1 MRKKRKNRENQSV
14 SDVWKKLTVV
24 MVMRE
29 RKNPTITPQSSAR
42 KKEKEENNQLKY
54 YKKMKRMNTKINRNE
69 EKNERIDKIM
79 ENPNKTGI
87 DKLFEAIFQTDEYR
101 IDEILHFK
109 KIFDPFDIH
118 TQVVIGKPDT
128 RQRERVLDIF
138 FDKELGQ
145 YITILTNHNK
155 LRTK

>member
-1 MRKKRKNRENQSV
+1 MRRKRKNREDQSV
-14 SDVWKKLTVV
+14 SDVWKTLTVA
-24 MVMRE
+24 MTGKRG
-29 RKNPTITPQSSAR
+29 KNLTKIPQSSVR
-42 KKEKEENNQLKY
+42 KKEQNNQLKY
-54 YKKMKRMNTKINRNE
+54 YKRMNTINRNE
-69 EKNERIDKIM
+69 EKNERIDKIID
-79 ENPNKTGI
+79 NPNKTGI
-87 DKLFEAIFQTDEYR
+87 DKLFEAIFQADEYR

-155 LRTK
+155 LRNK

>member
-1 MRKKRKNRENQSV
+1 MRRKRKNRKDQSV
-14 SDVWKKLTVV
+14 SDVWTTLTVA
-24 MVMRE
+24 MMAMRG
-29 RKNPTITPQSSAR
+29 KNPKKIPQSSVR
-42 KKEKEENNQLKY
+42 KKEKENNNNQLKY
-54 YKKMKRMNTKINRNE
+54 KKRMKTINRNE
-69 EKNERIDKIM
+69 EKNERIDKIID
-79 ENPNKTGI
+79 NPNKTGI
-87 DKLFEAIFQTDEYR
+87 DKLFEAIFQADEYR

-155 LRTK
+155 LRNK

>member
-1 MRKKRKNRENQSV
+1 MKRKRKNREKSV
-14 SDVWKKLTVV
+14 SDVWTTLTVV
-24 MVMRE
+24 MMAMTGK
-29 RKNPTITPQSSAR
+29 KNPKKNPQSYANQ
-42 KKEKEENNQLKY
+42 KEKEQNNQLKY
-54 YKKMKRMNTKINRNE
+54 YKKMKRMNTINRNE